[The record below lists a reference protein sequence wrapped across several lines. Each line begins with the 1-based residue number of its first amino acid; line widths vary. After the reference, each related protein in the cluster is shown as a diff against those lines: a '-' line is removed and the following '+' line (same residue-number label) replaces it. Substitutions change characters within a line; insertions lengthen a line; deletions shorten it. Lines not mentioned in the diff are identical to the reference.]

1 MKNKSLQIIKGIIF
15 IISTIFF
22 SYNLMLNNKLINI
35 AITIPV
41 SAIFAIF
48 IYIKLNERF
57 KKILSERITRNLSIL
72 FFTATMINLIKDS
85 KNILL
90 LSGSYAMFFFIT
102 FTVNYIVELIK
113 LVFSDINRKD
123 IIRYI
128 VISLI
133 LVIVIVLAY
142 NLKKSLYEQ
151 YDLIYSI
158 DSGWTFKNI
167 FQNFNYYDIRHPLLN
182 IMTYPIYSVVYIP
195 ISVFYNGEN
204 IEILK
209 AIMMQVINIQLVLI
223 TAVMIS
229 KIFKNKNIF
238 YFYMM
243 SASTITYIFFF
254 EKYQLCVF
262 IIVAYLFM
270 KENKKNTLPLAV
282 ASFGSMTTSIFII
295 VVNMFNKESL
305 KEKIK
310 KAIKLSLAIFASLCV
325 FGRVNVITNGYNDLK
340 ETSSHFANEHYTIR
354 QKTYSITKLVKSS
367 FVFLSSEKTG
377 EKYLWKDII
386 KTPSVLGVLIVLISL
401 IGIISNYKMDYSK
414 YLIVWSVFLAIL
426 FMILNW
432 SIHESPLFNIYFA
445 WAIIPATILG
455 IEKIFEYFKLNKKV
469 AYYSIISIISI
480 INITSIVQIIMC
492 L

>member
-90 LSGSYAMFFFIT
+90 LLGSYAIFFFIT

-133 LVIVIVLAY
+133 LVITIVLAY

-282 ASFGSMTTSIFII
+282 ASFGSMATSIFII
-295 VVNMFNKESL
+295 VVNIFNKESL

-310 KAIKLSLAIFASLCV
+310 KAIKLSLAIFA
-325 FGRVNVITNGYNDLK
+325 
-340 ETSSHFANEHYTIR
+340 
-354 QKTYSITKLVKSS
+354 
-367 FVFLSSEKTG
+367 
-377 EKYLWKDII
+377 
-386 KTPSVLGVLIVLISL
+386 
-401 IGIISNYKMDYSK
+401 
-414 YLIVWSVFLAIL
+414 
-426 FMILNW
+426 
-432 SIHESPLFNIYFA
+432 
-445 WAIIPATILG
+445 
-455 IEKIFEYFKLNKKV
+455 
-469 AYYSIISIISI
+469 
-480 INITSIVQIIMC
+480 
-492 L
+492 

>member
-90 LSGSYAMFFFIT
+90 LLGSYAIFFFIT

-133 LVIVIVLAY
+133 LVITIVLAY

-229 KIFKNKNIF
+229 KIFKNKNMI
-238 YFYMM
+238 
-243 SASTITYIFFF
+243 
-254 EKYQLCVF
+254 KY
-262 IIVAYLFM
+262 
-270 KENKKNTLPLAV
+270 P
-282 ASFGSMTTSIFII
+282 
-295 VVNMFNKESL
+295 
-305 KEKIK
+305 
-310 KAIKLSLAIFASLCV
+310 
-325 FGRVNVITNGYNDLK
+325 D
-340 ETSSHFANEHYTIR
+340 
-354 QKTYSITKLVKSS
+354 
-367 FVFLSSEKTG
+367 
-377 EKYLWKDII
+377 
-386 KTPSVLGVLIVLISL
+386 
-401 IGIISNYKMDYSK
+401 
-414 YLIVWSVFLAIL
+414 
-426 FMILNW
+426 
-432 SIHESPLFNIYFA
+432 
-445 WAIIPATILG
+445 
-455 IEKIFEYFKLNKKV
+455 
-469 AYYSIISIISI
+469 
-480 INITSIVQIIMC
+480 
-492 L
+492 